1 MGMFD
6 IVVKE
11 QIKCFYVPMLDIK
24 VENKR
29 VYFYTSGGS
38 LKYYDLGDSV
48 PWQTPY
54 YNYGKD
60 FAIFDYSNMLDTEPQ
75 IIIVKDGKISKAY
88 KYNKVPNRTKFSTV
102 INNFGCPI
110 KVSKPRDCVDIVE
123 EYRFASDLF
132 QGLRRNYSNS
142 PKFLTD
148 SHTQSMQEFGR
159 IKKLSF
165 ENFENKWLYTEK
177 SEEYQRFHDN
187 TKMGFVISELIR
199 SPEKENIILKAYRAE
214 ITGKKREIKA
224 NYKKWLKNN
233 NITEY
238 DVFVNKI

>member
-1 MGMFD
+1 MGMFNT
-6 IVVKE
+6 VVNE
-11 QIKCFYVPMLDIK
+11 QIKCFYIPMLDIE

-38 LKYYDLGDSV
+38 LKYYDLGDSI

-60 FAIFDYSNMLDTEPQ
+60 FAIFDYSNILDTEPQ
-75 IIIVKDGKISKAY
+75 IIIVKDGKISKVY
-88 KYNKVPNRTKFSTV
+88 KYNKVPSRTKFSVV
-102 INNFGCPI
+102 INNFGHPI
-110 KVSKPRDCVDIVE
+110 KVTTPRDCVDIVE
-123 EYRFASDLF
+123 EYKFASDLF

-165 ENFENKWLYTEK
+165 EDFENKWLYTEK
-177 SEEYQRFHDN
+177 SEEYQRLHDN